1 MNIQEGV
8 IVIDIGS
15 WMVKAGLGGTEDP
28 QVVFQSIFGVEK
40 FDANKTGIVDPPVE
54 DRILMRLEP
63 MVKFGLPIGQIEFTN
78 ILEEVQK

>member
-15 WMVKAGLGGTEDP
+15 WMVKAGLGGIEDP